1 MKVNCLANY
10 YLKIKPRTEALI
22 TNDEKKGTFTNGIT
36 DGLKMTNVNE
46 KNQENPWNLE
56 SGLDVLLLL
65 LYAEGPSGKAGEP
78 IEGITRLDKIMFLL
92 SQSKEFSKFVDKN
105 YDFQADNFG
114 PFAPELFDDI
124 QALKQE
130 CVIETS
136 KTRKTKDKIET
147 VDEES
152 VEKVF
157 DEDPDVNVSWKKYPL
172 ETYELT
178 PLGIKIAA
186 ELYSHLST
194 QQKDELKKIK
204 KTFAIMSLRNLL
216 YYVYSTA
223 PSKMLEKSKIRE
235 DVLGK

>member
-1 MKVNCLANY
+1 VYWLANR
-10 YLKIKPRTEALI
+10 YLTIKPKAEAII
-22 TNDEKKGTFTNGIT
+22 TNDEKDAVSSKTTG
-36 DGLKMTNVNE
+36 GLTMNNDNE
-46 KNQENPWNLE
+46 INDNPWSLE
-56 SGLDVLLLL
+56 SGLDVLMLL
-65 LYAEGPSGKAGEP
+65 LYAEGPSGKVGEP
-78 IEGITRLDKIMFLL
+78 IEGITRLDKIMYLL
-92 SQSKEFSKFVDKN
+92 SQSKEFSVYIDKN

-130 CVIETS
+130 CIIEAP

-152 VEKVF
+152 VEKVL
-157 DEDPDVNVSWKKYPL
+157 DEAPGMNISWKKYPL

-178 PLGIKIAA
+178 PLGIKIAS
-186 ELYSHLST
+186 ELYSNLSPS
-194 QQKDELKKIK
+194 QKEELKKIK
-204 KTFAIMSLRNLL
+204 KTFSAMSLRNLL

-223 PSKMLEKSKIRE
+223 PSKMLEKSKIKE